1 MTGLSRTRL
10 TRLLAQ
16 YRRSERGHHCIAG
29 ALPGV
34 RKRHAL
40 RRVILTPD
48 ARLHWVGLDP
58 PALGDVS
65 TAPA

>member
-1 MTGLSRTRL
+1 MRAGLQRG
-10 TRLLAQ
+10 AA
-16 YRRSERGHHCIAG
+16 RSGGLVRPGVTEPERGHHCIAE

-48 ARLHWVGLDP
+48 ACLH
-58 PALGDVS
+58 
-65 TAPA
+65 